1 MKANGDK
8 GVFQKHAPAR
18 SIVRQY
24 VTGRMENLKR
34 GLPPIEKTPPMDDGA
49 LKCFAGLWRQ
59 PRPMHATIFLHYSKY
74 PRNAFDVSPT
84 VGRSRTQSGLSV
96 ITETPNPVLQR
107 ADPGPAETSEPQ
119 LQIAV

>member
-1 MKANGDK
+1 
-8 GVFQKHAPAR
+8 
-18 SIVRQY
+18 
-24 VTGRMENLKR
+24 MENPK
-34 GLPPIEKTPPMDDGA
+34 EKTPPEGDGA

-59 PRPMHATIFLHYSKY
+59 SRPMRKATIFLYYWKY
-74 PRNAFDVSPT
+74 PRNLFDVSPT

-119 LQIAV
+119 LQVAV

>member
-1 MKANGDK
+1 LRFTTERNANVRADTHK
-8 GVFQKHAPAR
+8 ISTRR
-18 SIVRQY
+18 SQQVP
-24 VTGRMENLKR
+24 K
-34 GLPPIEKTPPMDDGA
+34 EKTPPESDGA

-59 PRPMHATIFLHYSKY
+59 PRPTHATIFLHYSKY

-119 LQIAV
+119 LQVAV